1 MNWIKARASVVAGLV
16 VIVVVGVVSPAL
28 GGPSLKKL
36 VKREVSKQISK
47 ATGPA
52 GAAGPDGAAGT
63 ARAYG
68 RVDPF
73 GCSPDCVVSRSKGIS
88 SVTRSTTGFYCVH
101 APGVDSGQVS
111 AAVTVDSE
119 ESNSPAGA
127 ASAMASG
134 SCDGTG
140 FGVSTE
146 RQLTTLVCANDDC
159 SSQAG
164 VAGISTTAPN
174 NVGFTIVIP

>member
-1 MNWIKARASVVAGLV
+1 MNSMKARAWFLAALAVVVA
-16 VIVVVGVVSPAL
+16 VGVVSPAL

-52 GAAGPDGAAGT
+52 GPAGPAGAAGI

-73 GCSPDCVVSRSKGIS
+73 SCSPDCVVSRSKGIS

-101 APGVDSGQVS
+101 VPGVDSGQVS
-111 AAVTVDSE
+111 AAVTLDKE
-119 ESNSPAGA
+119 ETNSPAGN

-146 RQLTTLVCANDDC
+146 RQLSVLVCTNDPC
-159 SSQAG
+159 TNQASVPG
-164 VAGISTTAPN
+164 DSTTAPN